1 MTVFCT
7 TSTTRM
13 KKGRKNPFCGAEPL
27 LFTCDS
33 CSRCYEHSSRH
44 VVQRESPVNPKL
56 VAQVWERYGQASSWR
71 SDADTLAHP
80 WPRVQLY
87 AFPPLSDPS
96 HSIQSKGSEHVPHP
110 YSPSMARTAVAS
122 GDCFDQPW
130 QLLLH
135 SDLLTQVNG
144 EILRTLWAWPVRG

>member
-1 MTVFCT
+1 M
-7 TSTTRM
+7 
-13 KKGRKNPFCGAEPL
+13 
-27 LFTCDS
+27 
-33 CSRCYEHSSRH
+33 
-44 VVQRESPVNPKL
+44 
-56 VAQVWERYGQASSWR
+56 AQVWERYGQASVDFIASCTDTHCLLFFALAG
-71 SDADTLAHP
+71 SDAPLGVDMLAHP

-96 HSIQSKGSEHVPHP
+96 HSIQSEGSERVPHP

-130 QLLLH
+130 QLLLCR
-135 SDLLTQVNG
+135 DLLTQVNG